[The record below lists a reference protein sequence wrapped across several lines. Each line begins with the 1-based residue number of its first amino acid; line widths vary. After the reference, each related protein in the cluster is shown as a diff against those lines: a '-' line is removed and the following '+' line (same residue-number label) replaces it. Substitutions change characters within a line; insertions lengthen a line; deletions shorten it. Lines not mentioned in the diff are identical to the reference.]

1 MDNFLDKKGKEEKK
15 KIAKWQP
22 KKIWEEYQKGIEF
35 KAGIGT
41 RGIYEQV
48 KMNERFYVGDQWH
61 GAHCGNDRP
70 LVRHNIIKRIGD
82 YKISMIASNP
92 VSVNY
97 TAEGIPNTV
106 GMSRNIESLRESMSQ
121 GEQYEGFETGIAG
134 EEEINLVMS
143 AMSDYFRV
151 TAERLKFDD
160 KKEQI
165 LRNAYIS
172 GSGVLHTYW
181 DPEIS
186 TGLYADESRTKP
198 INGDITAEVLDI
210 ENVYFGD
217 PNEDDIQKQPYI
229 IIAQRKSV
237 KELRKEAEKYGASDY
252 EIEQI
257 RADNNLQYESG
268 DYGEKELDDS
278 RKTTVLT
285 KYWKEKDKTGKITI
299 KAVKVC
305 ENVVVRKEW
314 DLNLRLYPIAKFTWE
329 RRRNNTYGES
339 EVTYLIPNQIAIN
352 RMLTASVWAVL
363 MLGMPIMVV
372 DDSVIQDEVTN
383 QPGQVIH
390 ATGEAAAVKN
400 AIQYVTPP
408 NFSPNFDNNIT
419 SLISQTLTQSGANDA
434 ALGDMRPDN
443 TSAIIAVREAA
454 TLPLQTVQN
463 RYYQFCEDVARIWS
477 EFWILNYG
485 KRSIKMEDRG
495 NTWYLTFNGERYK
508 DLLVSVKVDVGSST
522 LYSEAQT
529 IRSLD
534 NLFDRQMIDLLQYL
548 ERLPKGVIPNIS
560 ELIKEI
566 KKANEEAAAMQQA
579 QMEQQALEQQMAQ
592 GMSEDEMLANLSAEE
607 REVIMSLPE
616 EQRKEIL
623 EKANMEGG
631 ATR

>member
-1 MDNFLDKKGKEEKK
+1 MKKFEDKTTKKEEKK
-15 KIAKWQP
+15 SAKFEP

-35 KAGIGT
+35 KTGIGI
-41 RGIYEQV
+41 RGIYQQT

-82 YKISMIASNP
+82 YKISMISSNP
-92 VSVNY
+92 ISVNY

-106 GMSRNIESLRESMSQ
+106 GLSKNVEALRDSMAQ
-121 GEQYEGFETGIAG
+121 GENYGGFEDTVAG
-134 EEEINLVMS
+134 NEEINLVMS
-143 AMSDYFRV
+143 ALSDYFRV
-151 TAERLKFDD
+151 TSERLKFDD

-181 DPEIS
+181 DPETR

-198 INGDITAEVLDI
+198 ISGDITAEVLDI

-229 IIAQRKSV
+229 IVAQRKSV
-237 KELRKEAEKYGASDY
+237 KELRKEAKKYGASDY
-252 EIEQI
+252 DIEQI
-257 RADNNLQYESG
+257 KADNNLQYESG

-278 RKTTVLT
+278 KKATVIT
-285 KYWKEKDKTGKITI
+285 KYWKEKNESGEVTV
-299 KAVKVC
+299 KAVRVC

-314 DLNLRLYPIAKFTWE
+314 DLKLRLYPIAKFTWE

-383 QPGQVIH
+383 EPGQVIH
-390 ATGEAAAVKN
+390 ASGEAAAVKN

-434 ALGDMRPDN
+434 ALGDMSPDN

-477 EFWILNYG
+477 EFWLMHYG
-485 KRSIKMEDRG
+485 KRSIKMEDSG

-508 DLLVSVKVDVGSST
+508 DLLVSVKVDVGAST

-529 IRSLD
+529 IKSLD

-548 ERLPKGVIPNIS
+548 ERLPKGVVPNIS

-579 QMEQQALEQQMAQ
+579 QLEQQALQQQMAQ
-592 GMSEDEMLANLSAEE
+592 GMSEDEMLANLSPEE
-607 REVIMSLPE
+607 REILMSLPA
-616 EQRKEIL
+616 EQRQAVL

-631 ATR
+631 AIQ